1 LLVALGVGVVALG
14 IFTYLKHK
22 VGIPFKYNPTSSNI
36 YFLDNETLGRI
47 PAERRVHTPAET
59 IASSLLEGRNVSL
72 VTRIDANGALNGFRI
87 KGLCEVFKYPQV
99 INQNKILFLVAQIEI
114 VLDHLQPYN
123 IQYKILKKVITMLDT
138 MSLGQ
143 NDLIKPVSRI
153 KTR

>member
-1 LLVALGVGVVALG
+1 
-14 IFTYLKHK
+14 
-22 VGIPFKYNPTSSNI
+22 
-36 YFLDNETLGRI
+36 
-47 PAERRVHTPAET
+47 
-59 IASSLLEGRNVSL
+59 
-72 VTRIDANGALNGFRI
+72 
-87 KGLCEVFKYPQV
+87 
-99 INQNKILFLVAQIEI
+99 LFLVAQIEI